1 MMLSALCAIPKEES
15 MTSSTIA
22 TWAEPVRWTADDLL
36 RLSDAGFHFELVQGE
51 LVRMAPTGGS
61 HGLRTGRLH
70 GVLSAYVGTNGLG
83 EIAAAETGFDLTQPG
98 DAAQT
103 VLAPDI
109 AFVRSENVPLL
120 DVEGYPR
127 VVPDLVV
134 ETASPNPSRDGLA
147 GKARAWLQTGVRLV
161 WVVWPKQ
168 RVVDV
173 WLPGNERPHATLD
186 VDGTLDGGEVVPGFR
201 YPVAALFR

>member
-1 MMLSALCAIPKEES
+1 MMLSALCELSREGS

-22 TWAEPVRWTADDLL
+22 TWAEPVHWTAEDLL
-36 RLSDAGFHFELVQGE
+36 RLSDAGFRFELVQGE

-70 GVLSAYVGTNGLG
+70 TALGAYADAHGLG
-83 EIAAAETGFDLTQPG
+83 EVAAAVTGFDLTQPSDG
-98 DAAQT
+98 AQT
-103 VLAPDI
+103 VLAPAT

-120 DVEGYPR
+120 DVEGYPH
-127 VVPDLVV
+127 VAPDLVV
-134 ETASPNPSRDGLA
+134 ETASPNQSRDGLA
-147 GKARAWLQTGVRLV
+147 GKARAWLQAGERLV

-173 WLPGNERPHATLD
+173 WLPGNERPHAKRD
-186 VDGTLDGGEVVPGFR
+186 VDGTLDGGEVVPRFS
-201 YPVAALFR
+201 YTVAALFR

>member
-1 MMLSALCAIPKEES
+1 MSWRVITTSGVHCTHILILHATSA
-15 MTSSTIA
+15 
-22 TWAEPVRWTADDLL
+22 
-36 RLSDAGFHFELVQGE
+36 H
-51 LVRMAPTGGS
+51 
-61 HGLRTGRLH
+61 
-70 GVLSAYVGTNGLG
+70 GLG
-83 EIAAAETGFDLTQPG
+83 EVAAAETGFDLTQPG

-109 AFVRSENVPLL
+109 AVVRSENVPLL

-134 ETASPNPSRDGLA
+134 ETASPNQSRDGLA
-147 GKARAWLQTGVRLV
+147 GKARAWLQAGVRLV

-173 WLPGNERPHATLD
+173 WLPGNERPHATLG
-186 VDGTLDGGEVVPGFR
+186 VDGTLDGGDVVPRFS